1 MPAVKNSKRVRSSKH
16 VWFSGED
23 RIHYLPVED
32 KHSRKGMWEQL
43 ARDRERFQ
51 RRIQELNTMI
61 SYALF
66 RKRIIIMNHIL
77 GPILKNHCTV
87 YALNKMKI

>member
-1 MPAVKNSKRVRSSKH
+1 MSAVRNRKYVRSSKH

-23 RIHYLPVED
+23 QIHYLPIED
-32 KHSRKGMWEQL
+32 NDSRKGKWEQL

-61 SYALF
+61 SRSLF

-77 GPILKNHCTV
+77 GPILKNHCIV